1 MKTYLL
7 NPPASNDVKY
17 IREGRCMQ
25 SKSSWATIWPPI
37 SLGILANIARK
48 KGEVRLIDCNVEDMT
63 LNDVL
68 KDIEEF
74 NPDVAI
80 VNTAFPSI
88 EFDMEAVAAI
98 KGLNPKIKTVA
109 FGVYFTLLEAEGVEP
124 YDSLDFACYYEPD
137 ETTNE
142 LLDAIQNKTDL
153 RQIKGLIYRENG
165 QIVTNEQR
173 PMINDMDSLPV
184 PARDLFRNE
193 RYLLPH
199 NGKRFTLINVARGC
213 PYPCTY
219 CIANVYYGKPL
230 RKHSVTYLMNEIRE
244 CVEKYDIDHFLFWE
258 EVFTLDK
265 KFAFEMCDA
274 IIESGLNISWAT
286 TTRAD
291 LLEKSLLE
299 KMKEANCEMLGL
311 GIESSS
317 QEILDNVKKKC
328 KIADI
333 ERGVKLCKEA
343 GIRTMGHFIYGLPG
357 ETAETASQTMEFA
370 KKLDL
375 DFIQTYSAI
384 PYPKTELGELAKKK
398 NWIKSYRWSDYDLT
412 KSIMATDSLTSD
424 EVNQLRDKSLRSFY
438 FRPSVVFKQ
447 LKVITSFRHFLKS
460 LDFLEWI
467 YVKRRQKK

>member
-1 MKTYLL
+1 
-7 NPPASNDVKY
+7 
-17 IREGRCMQ
+17 
-25 SKSSWATIWPPI
+25 
-37 SLGILANIARK
+37 
-48 KGEVRLIDCNVEDMT
+48 
-63 LNDVL
+63 
-68 KDIEEF
+68 
-74 NPDVAI
+74 
-80 VNTAFPSI
+80 
-88 EFDMEAVAAI
+88 
-98 KGLNPKIKTVA
+98 
-109 FGVYFTLLEAEGVEP
+109 
-124 YDSLDFACYYEPD
+124 
-137 ETTNE
+137 
-142 LLDAIQNKTDL
+142 
-153 RQIKGLIYRENG
+153 
-165 QIVTNEQR
+165 
-173 PMINDMDSLPV
+173 
-184 PARDLFRNE
+184 
-193 RYLLPH
+193 
-199 NGKRFTLINVARGC
+199 
-213 PYPCTY
+213 
-219 CIANVYYGKPL
+219 
-230 RKHSVTYLMNEIRE
+230 MNEIRE

-357 ETAETASQTMEFA
+357 ETAETARQTMEFA

-424 EVNQLRDKSLRSFY
+424 EVNELRDKSLRSFY